1 MNTVR
6 HEVLV
11 VTLTTP
17 VPRDLDTVF
26 PGENWFFYWKTSA
39 SLWRTKLQEFP
50 GTRIIIPLNWSFH
63 SETGDQFDF
72 DDHRPETNLKKL
84 VEIAKEVGKQV
95 VFFLPVTPAPFLPNG
110 GLPHLLARGLALNI
124 EQMAYGVIDA
134 DDNLIKIYS
143 FFDPRVFEAF
153 DRFVKKLG
161 QYFTTNEITADLWG
175 IRCGYFKDGQFRSF
189 LEDSSKTFEQA
200 FGRFLQGKKS
210 EAETLSPIEEKQY
223 SFEFNKT
230 VQDLYGIN
238 ARESIGTNFEGIL
251 DVAFLGASTSK
262 FLKRLSGAIS
272 TVDYSS
278 ELYESLAKDI
288 IPSSVLINHRLK
300 KVVLTR
306 QLNDLVANSYLPA
319 RLSVNSAYESED
331 SAVFSPLS
339 FFKVYERVDGISS
352 MFQSWEQLN
361 LWSYLHSTFGWS
373 YKVISSDT
381 LKLHDNKNPYQEH
394 VYLFHGHDVDKILFN
409 YILKSF
415 MNGGRVILNRSG
427 LSEEYTKKI
436 EAFLLENSLP
446 VEKVNFKT
454 QIQNVTLGE
463 GRLILID
470 GDQFGELSPRE
481 YEEFWKKI
489 VETFSILH
497 IPIQNAEGIDYYWRT
512 RASSANELKFEEI
525 RRLSLYNPTSYRRKI
540 KMNLSKNF
548 VVYKVLDEI
557 NVTVQT
563 YPNELEIELSPE
575 GSVIVDFGV
584 FS

>member
-1 MNTVR
+1 M
-6 HEVLV
+6 
-11 VTLTTP
+11 TLTTP

-72 DDHRPETNLKKL
+72 DEHRPETNLKKL

-95 VFFLPVTPAPFLPNG
+95 VFFLPLTPAPFLPNG
-110 GLPHLLARGLALNI
+110 GLPHLLARGLALNT

-153 DRFVKKLG
+153 ERFMKRLG
-161 QYFTTNEITADLWG
+161 QYFAANNIAADLWG
-175 IRCGYFKDGQFRSF
+175 IRSGYFKDGHFRSF

-210 EAETLSPIEEKQY
+210 EHQTLSPIEEKQFA
-223 SFEFNKT
+223 FEFNKNI
-230 VQDLYGIN
+230 QDLYIAT
-238 ARESIGTNFEGIL
+238 AREALGTNFEGTL

-262 FLKRLSGAIS
+262 FLKRLSGTIS

-288 IPSSVLINHRLK
+288 IPSSVLINHRQK
-300 KVVLTR
+300 KGVLTR
-306 QLNDLVANSYLPA
+306 ELNDLVANSYLPA
-319 RLSVNSAYESED
+319 RLAANSAYEYED
-331 SAVFSPLS
+331 IAVFSPLS
-339 FFKVYERVDGISS
+339 FFKVYEKIDGVSS

-361 LWSYLHSTFGWS
+361 LWNYLRSSFGWS
-373 YKVISSDT
+373 YKVISNDT
-381 LKLHDNKNPYQEH
+381 LKLHENKSPYQEH
-394 VYLFHGHDVDKILFN
+394 IHLVHGHDVDRTLFN
-409 YILKSF
+409 FILKTF

-427 LSEEYTKKI
+427 LSVEYSKRLET
-436 EAFLLENSLP
+436 FFLENNLA

-454 QIQNVTLGE
+454 QIQSISLGE

-470 GDQFGELSPRE
+470 GDQFQEMTPKD
-481 YEEFWKKI
+481 YEEFWKSI

-497 IPIQNAEGIDYYWRT
+497 IPIQNVEGIDYYWRT
-512 RASSANELKFEEI
+512 RPSSTNELKFEEV
-525 RRLSLYNPTSYRRKI
+525 RRLSLYNPTSYRKKI

-557 NVTVQT
+557 NVQVQT
-563 YPNELEIELSPE
+563 FPNELEIELSPE

>member
-1 MNTVR
+1 M
-6 HEVLV
+6 
-11 VTLTTP
+11 TLTTP

-50 GTRIIIPLNWSFH
+50 GTKIIIPLNWSFH

-72 DDHRPETNLKKL
+72 DNHRPETNLNKL

-95 VFFLPVTPAPFLPNG
+95 IFFLPLTPAPFLPNG
-110 GLPHLLARGLALNI
+110 GLPHLLARGLALNS
-124 EQMAYGVIDA
+124 EQMAYGVVDA

-161 QYFTTNEITADLWG
+161 QYFTTHSIASDLWG
-175 IRCGYFKDGQFRSF
+175 VRCGYFHDGQFRSF

-200 FGRFLQGKKS
+200 FARFLQGKKG
-210 EAETLSPIEEKQY
+210 ETETLSSIEEKQY
-223 SFEFNKT
+223 AFEFNKS
-230 VQDLYGIN
+230 VQDLYITN
-238 ARESIGTNFEGIL
+238 ARESIGTNFEGTL

-262 FLKRLSGAIS
+262 FLKRLSGTIS
-272 TVDYSS
+272 TVDYSA

-288 IPSSVLINHRLK
+288 IPSSVLINYRLK
-300 KVVLTR
+300 KGVLTR
-306 QLNDLVANSYLPA
+306 ELNDLVANSYLPA
-319 RLSVNSAYESED
+319 RLAANSAYD
-331 SAVFSPLS
+331 YDDIAVFSPLS
-339 FFKVYERVDGISS
+339 FFKVYEKIDGVSA

-361 LWSYLHSTFGWS
+361 LWNYLRSNFGWS

-381 LKLHDNKNPYQEH
+381 LKLHEIKNPYQEH
-394 VYLFHGHDVDKILFN
+394 VHLVHGHDVDRTLFN
-409 YILKSF
+409 FILKTF
-415 MNGGRVILNRSG
+415 MNGGRIILNRSG
-427 LSEEYTKKI
+427 LSDEYLKRFET
-436 EAFLLENSLP
+436 FTLENSLV

-454 QIQNVTLGE
+454 QIKNISLGE

-470 GDQFGELSPRE
+470 GDQFGDLTPKD
-481 YEEFWKKI
+481 YEEFWEKI
-489 VETFSILH
+489 VSTFSILH

-512 RASSANELKFEEI
+512 RPSSTNELKFEEV
-525 RRLSLYNPTSYRRKI
+525 RRLSLYNPTSYRKKI

-557 NVTVQT
+557 NVVVQT

>member
-1 MNTVR
+1 
-6 HEVLV
+6 VLV

-50 GTRIIIPLNWSFH
+50 GTKIIIPINWSFH

-95 VFFLPVTPAPFLPNG
+95 VFFLPLTPAPFLSNG
-110 GLPHLLARGLALNI
+110 GLPHLLARSPALNV
-124 EQMAYGVIDA
+124 EQMAYGIIDA

-161 QYFTTNEITADLWG
+161 EYFKTNGIAADLWG
-175 IRCGYFKDGQFRSF
+175 IRCGYFKDGQYRSF
-189 LEDSSKTFEQA
+189 LEDTSKTFDQA

-210 EAETLSPIEEKQY
+210 DSKTLSPIEESQFA
-223 SFEFNKT
+223 FEFNKSI
-230 VQDLYGIN
+230 QDIYTTN
-238 ARESIGTNFEGIL
+238 ARESIGDNFEGTL
-251 DVAFLGASTSK
+251 DVAFLGANTSK
-262 FLKRLSGAIS
+262 FLKRLSGTIS

-300 KVVLTR
+300 KGVLTR
-306 QLNDLVANSYLPA
+306 ELNDLVANSYLPA
-319 RLSVNSAYESED
+319 RLAANSAYEFD
-331 SAVFSPLS
+331 DIAVFSPLS
-339 FFKVYERVDGISS
+339 FFKVYEKVDGVSS
-352 MFQSWEQLN
+352 MFQSWEQLG
-361 LWSYLHSTFGWS
+361 LWSYLRSNFGWS

-381 LKLHDNKNPYQEH
+381 LKLHENKSPYQEH
-394 VYLFHGHDVDKILFN
+394 VHLVHGHDVDKVLFN
-409 YILKSF
+409 FILKTF
-415 MNGGRVILNRSG
+415 MNGGRVILNNSG
-427 LSEEYTKKI
+427 LSDE
-436 EAFLLENSLP
+436 FLKRFETFFLENALN

-454 QIQNVTLGE
+454 QIQNITLGE

-470 GDQFGELSPRE
+470 GDQLGALTPSDFD
-481 YEEFWKKI
+481 EFWKRI

-497 IPIQNAEGIDYYWRT
+497 VAIQNVEGIDYYWRT
-512 RASSANELKFEEI
+512 RPSTSNELKFEEV
-525 RRLSLYNPTSYRRKI
+525 RRLSLYNPTSYRKKI

-557 NVTVQT
+557 NTIVQT
-563 YPNELEIELSPE
+563 FPNELDIELSPE